1 MKRIDLSLLT
11 LTALLAGSSFP
22 VFAQNEGGGVQGDSA
37 VVEDPAQ
44 EKVMHVRRTDG
55 TSAKTRVADLQ
66 QISFLTV
73 GEDSE
78 VMLERLANGAVFR
91 TEVNKVEE
99 ITFADTL
106 YNLNSSGYRILEAD
120 EVCWPEDRLL
130 PLFLAPEA
138 PVRALD
144 MNAAKL
150 SDVERVMFCTLQGI
164 VNRTRPRILLYNH
177 NEEPQS
183 TWPTAH
189 SLRTATV
196 STASPYNLVK
206 LFQEEIKGLVLYS
219 NQRSEHYSNL
229 AVTIAGLDRL
239 LPVTTEIRDKL
250 VAAGMDFPV
259 VEDLT
264 TLTLSSAVEIY
275 TYLYDNYWS
284 RCNHRL
290 LISERPTIPYVHD
303 IGAAC
308 GSACVWLDP
317 RTTSERQLLDKMLK
331 DMTPGR
337 DIVLGWY
344 PEERSGVGE
353 ATKYGLSTVPADFFE
368 NTTVYTA
375 VYKPVKIAPVPK
387 RPKLE
392 NKVYAA
398 VYISDG
404 DNIQYCQHA
413 MAKIFEQSG
422 RGKMP
427 LNWTISPALAD
438 FSPMMLNYYYRKAT
452 TNDCFVSGP
461 SGVGYAMP
469 YDAHNSRYY
478 ASSTSSRVITPYTQ
492 LTQRFLEKA
501 GLRVITIWDD
511 VSAVQRKAY
520 ADNCPYLYGL
530 TINDWER
537 QNGRLASKVQSDWL
551 PVIPQY
557 PCYAS
562 GVDVITDFFNRDI
575 KNFTGAEPMFVTGQ
589 ATVWDAGPDKLIALQ
604 ERLDALSPG
613 NVNIIRA
620 DHWFSYYNEAH
631 HLPFNITLLE
641 DMEITSSPA
650 KTTATVKYAADG
662 SPSEGYIWISKTNEG
677 TGWVQLDFKAPFQIS
692 RYVVRHAEAGGLE
705 PELNSRDFT
714 VETSLDGETW
724 TTAGTF
730 TDNTSPVTDVTI
742 TPIEARYVRVNVT
755 DAGADGYVR
764 IGDIEV
770 YGAH

>member
-1 MKRIDLSLLT
+1 MRKIFVLAS
-11 LTALLAGSSFP
+11 ALLGT
-22 VFAQNEGGGVQGDSA
+22 VQLMAQQ
-37 VVEDPAQ
+37 PTT
-44 EKVMHVRRTDG
+44 MIM
-55 TSAKTRVADLQ
+55 KT
-66 QISFLTV
+66 T
-73 GEDSE
+73 
-78 VMLERLANGAVFR
+78 NGAVVR
-91 TEVNKVEE
+91 TEVNEVEK

-106 YNLNSSGYRILEAD
+106 YNLNGSGYHILEAN
-120 EVCWPEDRLL
+120 ELCWPEDRLL
-130 PLFLAPEA
+130 PLFLP
-138 PVRALD
+138 PVPSLRSLD
-144 MNAAKL
+144 MSAAKL
-150 SDVERVMFCTLQGI
+150 SDEERVMFCTLQGI
-164 VNRTRPRILLYNH
+164 INRTRPRILLYNH
-177 NEEPQS
+177 NEEPQN
-183 TWPTAH
+183 TWPSAH
-189 SLRTATV
+189 SLKSVPVPT
-196 STASPYNLVK
+196 STPYALVK
-206 LFQEEIKGLVLYS
+206 QFKEEIKGLVLYS
-219 NQRSEHYSNL
+219 NERCNHYSNL

-239 LPVTTEIRDKL
+239 LPVTAGIRAKL
-250 VAAGMDFPV
+250 VANGMDFPV

-264 TLTLSSAVEIY
+264 SLTMSTAFDVY
-275 TYLYDNYWS
+275 TYLYNNYWS

-317 RTTSERQLLDKMLK
+317 RSSRERQLLDKMLK

-353 ATKYGLSTVPADFFE
+353 ATQYGLSTVPADFFE

-375 VYKPVKIAPVPK
+375 VNKIVKITPVPK

-398 VYISDG
+398 IYISDG

-422 RGKMP
+422 RGKMAM
-427 LNWTISPALAD
+427 NWTISPALAD

-461 SGVGYAMP
+461 SGLGYAMP

-478 ASSTSSRVITPYTQ
+478 ASSTSSRVITPYAQ
-492 LTQRFLEKA
+492 LTQRYLEKA
-501 GLRVITIWDD
+501 GLRIITIWDD
-511 VSAVQRKAY
+511 VSTLQRKVY
-520 ADNCPYLYGL
+520 AEYCPYLYGL

-537 QNGRLASKVQSDWL
+537 QSGRLTTKVQSNWL
-551 PVIPQY
+551 PITPQY
-557 PCYAS
+557 PCYAN

-575 KNFTGAEPMFVTGQ
+575 KNFKGTAPMFVTGQ
-589 ATVWDAGPDKLIALQ
+589 ATVWDVGPDKLIALK

-613 NVNIIRA
+613 NVNIVRA

-631 HLPFNITLLE
+631 HLPFNITLLQ
-641 DMEITSSPA
+641 DMEITSSPV
-650 KTTATVKYAADG
+650 KTNVKYAANG
-662 SPSEGYIWISKTNEG
+662 SPSDGYMWVSKTTDG
-677 TGWVQLDFKAPFQIS
+677 TGWVQLDFKEPYEIS
-692 RYVVRHAEAGGLE
+692 RYVVRHAEAGGLD
-705 PELNSRDFT
+705 PQLNSRDFT

-724 TTAGTF
+724 TTAGTYIK
-730 TDNTSPVTDVTI
+730 NTAPVTEATI
-742 TPIEARYVRVNVT
+742 TPVEARYVRVNVT
-755 DAGADGYVR
+755 NGGTDGYVR

>member
-1 MKRIDLSLLT
+1 MRKIFLLA
-11 LTALLAGSSFP
+11 TALLGA
-22 VFAQNEGGGVQGDSA
+22 VQTIAQQPTTMIMKMN
-37 VVEDPAQ
+37 
-44 EKVMHVRRTDG
+44 
-55 TSAKTRVADLQ
+55 
-66 QISFLTV
+66 
-73 GEDSE
+73 
-78 VMLERLANGAVFR
+78 NGAVVR
-91 TEVNKVEE
+91 TDVNEVEK

-106 YNLNSSGYRILEAD
+106 FNLNSAGNRILEAN
-120 EVCWPEDRLL
+120 ELCWPEDRLL
-130 PLFLAPEA
+130 PFFLPPAT
-138 PVRALD
+138 PVRSLD
-144 MNAAKL
+144 MNTAKL
-150 SDVERVMFCTLQGI
+150 SEAERVMFCTLQGI

-177 NEEPQS
+177 NEEPQT

-189 SLRTATV
+189 SLRITPVAP
-196 STASPYNLVK
+196 SSPYALVK
-206 LFQEEIKGLVLYS
+206 MYKEEINGLVLYS
-219 NQRSEHYSNL
+219 NDRCNHYSNL

-239 LPVTTEIRDKL
+239 LPVTAEIRAKL
-250 VAAGMDFPV
+250 VANGMDFPV

-264 TLTLSSAVEIY
+264 PLTMTNALGVY
-275 TYLYDNYWS
+275 TYLYNNYWN

-317 RTTSERQLLDKMLK
+317 RIANERSLLDKMLK

-353 ATKYGLSTVPADFFE
+353 ATKFGLSSVPADFFE

-375 VYKPVKIAPVPK
+375 VNKPIKIPPVPK

-392 NKVYAA
+392 NKIYAA

-422 RGKMP
+422 RGKMAM
-427 LNWTISPALAD
+427 NWTISPALAD
-438 FSPMMLNYYYRKAT
+438 FSPMMLNYYYRKASA
-452 TNDCFVSGP
+452 NDCFVSGP
-461 SGVGYAMP
+461 SGLGYAMP
-469 YDAHNSRYY
+469 YDAHNTRYY
-478 ASSTSSRVITPYTQ
+478 ASANSSKLITPYTQ
-492 LTQRFLEKA
+492 LTQRYLEKA

-511 VSAVQRKAY
+511 VSPIQRNAY
-520 ADNCPYLYGL
+520 AENCPYLYGL

-537 QNGRLASKVQSDWL
+537 QNGRLTAKVQSNWL
-551 PVIPQY
+551 PIIPQY
-557 PCYAS
+557 PCYAN
-562 GVDVITDFFNRDI
+562 GVDVITNFFNRDI
-575 KNFTGAEPMFVTGQ
+575 KNFKGAEPMFVTGQ
-589 ATVWDAGPDKLIALQ
+589 ATVWDAGPDKLIALK
-604 ERLDALSPG
+604 EKLNALSPG
-613 NVNIIRA
+613 NVNIVRA

-631 HLPFNITLLE
+631 HLPFNITLLQ

-650 KTTATVKYAADG
+650 KTNVKFAADG
-662 SPSEGYIWISKTNEG
+662 SPSEGYIWISQTADG
-677 TGWVQLDFKAPFQIS
+677 TGWVQLDFKESYQIS
-692 RYVVRHAEAGGLE
+692 RFVVRHAEAAGLD

-724 TTAGTF
+724 TTAGTYAN
-730 TDNTSPVTDVTI
+730 NTSPVTEATI
-742 TPIEARYVRVNVT
+742 NPIEARYVRVNVT
-755 DAGADGYVR
+755 NGGTDGYVR